1 MTLIDRAT
9 ALTAL
14 RCLDLTSLKADEPPH
29 EIQELVERAA
39 TIHGPVAA
47 VCLYTKHLDQ
57 PYFSLPDARIKI
69 ATVVN
74 FPLGTQSPDQVAQE
88 TQDAIAKGAQEIDL
102 VLPYQD
108 LGQAPAVIRACR
120 AAAGSNLLKVILET
134 GALAEEAS
142 IDRASR
148 IALDQGADFLKTS
161 TGKTKVSATLD
172 ATAIMLAAIRDS
184 GQTVGLKPSGGIKT
198 LADAR
203 PFIQQAQK
211 ILGDLTPDN
220 FRLGASSLLTD
231 ILIALR
237 KNEGA

>member
-14 RCLDLTSLKADEPPH
+14 KCLDLTSLKADEPPH
-29 EIQELVERAA
+29 EIQELIERAA

-47 VCLYTKHLDQ
+47 VCLYAKHLDQ

-102 VLPYQD
+102 VLLPGPQSS
-108 LGQAPAVIRACR
+108 
-120 AAAGSNLLKVILET
+120 AGGHKGLLRSSRIKRVK
-134 GALAEEAS
+134 GHSRNGRVAEEAS

-161 TGKTKVSATLD
+161 TGKTKCPQ
-172 ATAIMLAAIRDS
+172 R
-184 GQTVGLKPSGGIKT
+184 
-198 LADAR
+198 
-203 PFIQQAQK
+203 
-211 ILGDLTPDN
+211 
-220 FRLGASSLLTD
+220 
-231 ILIALR
+231 
-237 KNEGA
+237 

>member
-47 VCLYTKHLDQ
+47 VCLYAKHLDQ

-88 TQDAIAKGAQEIDL
+88 TQAAIAKGAQEIDL

-108 LGQAPAVIRACR
+108 QSQAPAVIRACR

-142 IDRASR
+142 IDHASR

-161 TGKTKVSATLD
+161 TGKTKISATLD
-172 ATAIMLAAIRDS
+172 ATAIMLTAIRDS
-184 GQTVGLKPSGGIKT
+184 GRTVGLKPSGGIKT
-198 LADAR
+198 LADAH
-203 PFIQQAQK
+203 PFIQQAQQV
-211 ILGDLTPDN
+211 LGDLTPDN

>member
-1 MTLIDRAT
+1 MTSIDRST

-14 RCLDLTSLKADEPPH
+14 RCLDFTSLKADEPPH

-47 VCLYTKHLDQ
+47 VCLYAKHLDQ
-57 PYFSLPDARIKI
+57 PYFSLPDPRIQI

-74 FPLGTQSPDQVAQE
+74 FPTGEQSADQVASE
-88 TQDAIAKGAQEIDL
+88 TKDAIAKGADEIDL
-102 VLPYQD
+102 VLPYND
-108 LGQAPAVIRACR
+108 LDRAPEVIKACR
-120 AAAGSNLLKVILET
+120 DAAKTKVLKVILET
-134 GALAEEAS
+134 GELATATR

-161 TGKTKVSATLD
+161 TGKSSISATLE
-172 ATAIMLAAIRDS
+172 ATAIMLVAIQES
-184 GQTVGLKPSGGIKT
+184 GRSVGLKPSGGIKT
-198 LADAR
+198 LVQAQ
-203 PFIQQAQK
+203 PYIQQAQEV
-211 ILGDLTPDN
+211 LGALTPHN

>member
-14 RCLDLTSLKADEPPH
+14 KCLDLTSLKADEPPH
-29 EIQELVERAA
+29 EIQELIERAA

-47 VCLYTKHLDQ
+47 VCLYAKHLDQ

-88 TQDAIAKGAQEIDL
+88 TTDAITKGVQEIDL

-108 LGQAPAVIRACR
+108 LSQAPAVIRACR
-120 AAAGSNLLKVILET
+120 TAAGSSVLKVILET
-134 GALAEEAS
+134 GALVDEAS

-161 TGKTKVSATLD
+161 TGKTTVSATLA
-172 ATAIMLAAIRDS
+172 ATDIMLKAIRSS
-184 GQTVGLKPSGGIKT
+184 GRTVGLKPSGGIKT
-198 LADAR
+198 LTDAA
-203 PFIQQAQK
+203 PFIQQAQQA
-211 ILGDLTPDN
+211 LGALTPDN

-231 ILIALR
+231 VLIALR

>member
-1 MTLIDRAT
+1 MTSINRST

-14 RCLDLTSLKADEPPH
+14 RCLDFTSLKADEPPH

-47 VCLYTKHLDQ
+47 VCLYAKHLDQ
-57 PYFSLPDARIKI
+57 PYFSVPDPRIQI

-74 FPLGTQSPDQVAQE
+74 FPFGLQSPEDVARE
-88 TQDAIAKGAQEIDL
+88 TSDAIAKGADEIDL
-102 VLPYQD
+102 VLPYTD
-108 LGQAPAVIRACR
+108 LDRAPDVIKACR
-120 AAAGSNLLKVILET
+120 NVANTKVLKVILET
-134 GALAEEAS
+134 GELGDAAS

-148 IALDQGADFLKTS
+148 LALDHGADFLKTS
-161 TGKTKVSATLD
+161 TGKSTVSATLD
-172 ATAIMLAAIRDS
+172 ATAIMLSAIKSS
-184 GQTVGLKPSGGIKT
+184 GQSVGLKPSGGIKT
-198 LADAR
+198 LAQAQ
-203 PFIQQAQK
+203 PYIQQAQESFGQ
-211 ILGDLTPDN
+211 LNPDN

>member
-1 MTLIDRAT
+1 MTFIDRAT

-14 RCLDLTSLKADEPPH
+14 KCLDLTSLKADEPPH

-47 VCLYTKHLDQ
+47 VCLYAKHLDQ
-57 PYFSLPDARIKI
+57 PYFSLPDTRINI

-74 FPLGTQSPDQVAQE
+74 FPLGTQSPDQVARE

-102 VLPYQD
+102 VIPYHD
-108 LGQAPAVIRACR
+108 LNQASAVVKACR
-120 AAAGSNLLKVILET
+120 TNAGSCLLKVILET
-134 GALAEEAS
+134 GVLADKTS

-161 TGKTKVSATLD
+161 TGKTAISATLD
-172 ATAIMLAAIRDS
+172 ATAIMLAAIENS
-184 GQTVGLKPSGGIKT
+184 GRSVGLKPSGGIKT
-198 LADAR
+198 LMDAH
-203 PFIQQAQK
+203 PFIQQAQET
-211 ILGDLTPDN
+211 LGQLTASN

>member
-14 RCLDLTSLKADEPPH
+14 SCLDLTSLKADEPPH

-47 VCLYTKHLDQ
+47 VCLYAKHLDQ

-74 FPLGTQSPDQVAQE
+74 FPLGTQSLDQVAQE
-88 TQDAIAKGAQEIDL
+88 TQAAIAKGAQEIDV

-108 LGQAPAVIRACR
+108 LSQAPAVIRACR
-120 AAAGSNLLKVILET
+120 AAAGSSLLKVILET

-172 ATAIMLAAIRDS
+172 ATAIMLTAIRDS
-184 GQTVGLKPSGGIKT
+184 GRTVGLKPSGGIKT
-198 LADAR
+198 LADAY
-203 PFIQQAQK
+203 PFIQQGQQV
-211 ILGDLTPDN
+211 LGDLTPNN

>member
-14 RCLDLTSLKADEPPH
+14 SCLDLTSLKADEPPH

-47 VCLYTKHLDQ
+47 VCLYAKHLDQ
-57 PYFSLPDARIKI
+57 QYFSLPDARIKI

-74 FPLGTQSPDQVAQE
+74 FPLGTQSLDQVAQE
-88 TQDAIAKGAQEIDL
+88 TQAAIAKGAQEIDV

-108 LGQAPAVIRACR
+108 LSQAPAVIRACR
-120 AAAGSNLLKVILET
+120 AAAGSSLLKVILET

-172 ATAIMLAAIRDS
+172 ATAIMLTAIRDS
-184 GQTVGLKPSGGIKT
+184 GRTVGLKPSGGIKT
-198 LADAR
+198 LADAY
-203 PFIQQAQK
+203 PFIQQAQQV
-211 ILGDLTPDN
+211 LGDLAPDN